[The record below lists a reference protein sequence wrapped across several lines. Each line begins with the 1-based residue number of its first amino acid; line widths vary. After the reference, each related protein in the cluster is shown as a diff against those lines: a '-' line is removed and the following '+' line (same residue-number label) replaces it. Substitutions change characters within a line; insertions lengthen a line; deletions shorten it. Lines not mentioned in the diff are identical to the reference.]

1 VKSLIIKKKAIG
13 ELLNEWKQDAVMR
26 ERIVH
31 WHTIEEKEATLADF
45 PKELHPSIQLAL
57 KKRGINQLFS
67 HQRQAFDLA
76 GKGFSFTAI
85 TPTASGKSLCYH
97 LPVLQSILD
106 DPSSRALYL
115 FPTKALAQDQKSDL
129 NLLIEQMNQ
138 EILSY
143 TYDGDTSPAIRTKVR
158 KAGHI
163 VLTNPDMLHSGILPH
178 HTKWVSLFENLKYI
192 VVDELHTYKGVFGS
206 HVAHVLRRLKRICHY
221 YGSDPVF
228 ICTSATIANPK
239 ELAES
244 LTNESHSLIDQNGA
258 PSGKKNFIFYNPPI
272 VHPTF
277 GVRRSAILEV
287 RDLARRLYKEGIQ
300 TIVFAKSRVR
310 VEMLVTYLNE
320 LTKKRIKDDSIRGYR
335 GGYLPSER
343 RQIEKG
349 LREGTI
355 QTVVSTNALE
365 LGVDIGQLQAC
376 IMTGYPG
383 NIASAWQQ
391 AGRAGRRQDEALILY
406 VAQSTALDQYIVN
419 NPQFLLG
426 QSPEEARIHP
436 DNLVILMDHLKCA
449 SFELP
454 FKITDQY
461 GEFEIQELLAY
472 LEDEG
477 ILVKTSDR
485 WHWMSDRFPAHEI
498 SLRSASQENVVIID
512 QTIPAS
518 TKVIGEMDRYSA
530 MTLLHEE
537 AIYLHQGIQF
547 QVEKLDWDEKKAFV
561 REVDVDYFTDAN
573 LAVELKVMSEDQEKS
588 FEKGSVFYGDVSI
601 LAMATI
607 FKKIRFD
614 THDNIGSGPIQL
626 PPEELHTSSSWL
638 SFDRPRG
645 WTDSMLTD
653 AMTGTA
659 TSIASFI
666 PLFVQCDRR
675 DIHVVPQVKS
685 IHAELPTIFVYDSY
699 PGGIGISERVFE
711 VWPQLL
717 AHVVQHVESC
727 PCNQGCPA
735 CIGPQ
740 DAAVG
745 LKDDVLKLLA
755 YLQFDKKGEFDV
767 F

>member
-1 VKSLIIKKKAIG
+1 M
-13 ELLNEWKQDAVMR
+13 Q
-26 ERIVH
+26 ERIIH
-31 WHTIEEKEATLADF
+31 WHTIDKKDAELVDF
-45 PKELHPSIQLAL
+45 PKDLHPSIVKAL
-57 KKRGINQLFS
+57 SDRGITELYS
-67 HQRQAFDLA
+67 HQRQAYDTA
-76 GKGFSFTAI
+76 RTGQSFTAI

-97 LPVLQSILD
+97 LPVLQSIVED
-106 DPSSRALYL
+106 ASSRALYL

-129 NLLIEQMNQ
+129 NMLIEQMNQ
-138 EILSY
+138 NILSY

-178 HTKWVSLFENLKYI
+178 HTKWVSLFENLKFI

-206 HVAHVLRRLKRICHY
+206 HVAHVLRRLKRICQY
-221 YGSDPVF
+221 YGSNPVF

-244 LTNESHSLIDQNGA
+244 LTNERHQLIDQNGA

-277 GVRRSAILEV
+277 GIRRSAVLEV
-287 RDLARRLYKEGIQ
+287 RDIAKRLYQEGIQ

-310 VEMLVTYLNE
+310 VEMLVTYLKE
-320 LTKKRIKDDSIRGYR
+320 LSKKKISDESIRGYR

-349 LREGTI
+349 LRDGTI
-355 QTVVSTNALE
+355 KTVVSTNALE

-391 AGRAGRRQDEALILY
+391 AGRAGRRQDEALIIY

-419 NPQFLLG
+419 QPSFILG

-454 FKITDQY
+454 FKTTDQY

-472 LEDEG
+472 LEEEG
-477 ILVKTSDR
+477 ILVKTSDK

-518 TKVIGEMDRYSA
+518 TKVIGEMDRYSS

-547 QVEKLDWDEKKAFV
+547 QVEILDWEEKKAYV

-573 LAVELKVMSEDQEKS
+573 LAIELKVMSEDREKRM
-588 FEKGSVFYGDVSI
+588 ENGQVFYGDVSI
-601 LAMATI
+601 VAMATI

-614 THDNIGSGPIQL
+614 SHDNIGSGPIQL

-638 SFDRPRG
+638 SFERPQG

-666 PLFVQCDRR
+666 PLFVHCDRR

-685 IHAELPTIFVYDSY
+685 IHAELPTFFVYDSY
-699 PGGIGISERVFE
+699 PGGIGISERVYE
-711 VWPQLL
+711 VWPELL
-717 AHVVQHVESC
+717 AHVKQYVSSC
-727 PCNQGCPA
+727 PCDQGCPA

-745 LKDDVLKLLA
+745 LKDEVLKLLT
-755 YLQFDKKGEFDV
+755 YLHKETQGEFYV
-767 F
+767 V